1 MTFLT
6 QWEKVLLSSLLERYE
21 SGDFNCGASFSEM
34 KSVNCIKAED
44 EDIHLNLPCKS
55 CKFRKRFLKLK
66 YKVIGGTSS

>member
-44 EDIHLNLPCKS
+44 EDIHLDSPVNRVNLEKD
-55 CKFRKRFLKLK
+55 FLN
-66 YKVIGGTSS
+66 